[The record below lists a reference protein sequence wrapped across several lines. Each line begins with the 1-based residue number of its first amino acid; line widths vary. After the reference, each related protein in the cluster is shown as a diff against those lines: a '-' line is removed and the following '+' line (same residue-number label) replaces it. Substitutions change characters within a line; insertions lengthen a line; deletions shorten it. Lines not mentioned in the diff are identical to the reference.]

1 MPHCILEFSD
11 NLAHP
16 LDPQALFAELHT
28 ALAELEAFP
37 ASDIKSRAV
46 RHKEFYVGDG
56 QPDNAFVHLRL
67 FLLSGRDI
75 SVRQRLGQICLRVVS
90 HHLAASMAQQTCQ
103 LSVELIEIDRSA
115 YIKAT
120 PPAAT

>member
-11 NLAHP
+11 NLAGP
-16 LDPQALFAELHT
+16 LDLQALFAELHT
-28 ALAELEAFP
+28 ALAEIEAFP
-37 ASDIKSRAV
+37 VSDIKSRAV

-56 QPDNAFVHLRL
+56 QADNAFVHVRL

-90 HHLAASMAQQTCQ
+90 QHLAAPLAQQKCQ

-115 YIKAT
+115 YIKVT
-120 PPAAT
+120 PSAVT